1 MKVPFTGTV
10 TILIPRDGAMELNS
24 SEFDEVML
32 EDEEI
37 VDYELTPYRND
48 DDPYFAECPDCG
60 RPIGIRNDGGNG
72 FCADCGKA
80 H

>member
-1 MKVPFTGTV
+1 M
-10 TILIPRDGAMELNS
+10 IPRDGAMELNS